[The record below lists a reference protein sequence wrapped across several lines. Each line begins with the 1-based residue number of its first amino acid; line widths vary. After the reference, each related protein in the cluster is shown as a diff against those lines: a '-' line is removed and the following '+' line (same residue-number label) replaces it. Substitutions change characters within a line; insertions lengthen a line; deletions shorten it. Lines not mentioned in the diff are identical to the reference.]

1 LHGVVFD
8 IFAEA
13 IMTAQPLLD
22 VHDLTV
28 EFSTRRGIV
37 KAVQHVNI
45 SVAKGETLGIV
56 GESGSGKSVT
66 SYAVMRILDRAGSIA
81 EGSVVFSGI
90 DVKAATE
97 NQMRD
102 LRGREISMIFQNP
115 RAALNPI
122 RKVGDQI
129 EDVLR
134 QHVQQSQVS
143 DRGEKAIEALEQVK
157 IARPRERY
165 HAYPFEL
172 SGGMCQ
178 RVVIALALACNPQL
192 LIADEPTTGLDVT
205 TQKAVMDLIV
215 ELTKRRN
222 MSTILI
228 THDLGLAAA
237 YCDRVVVMEKGR
249 VVETAKSADI
259 FARPEHAYTKKLM
272 RATPRVGVSLRDL
285 LPEDEAAVS
294 ASPRARGEVDARSAA
309 GEGDSPRAVLAEAA
323 PHPNPPANSG
333 EREKNTGGDESAK
346 PLLLVEKLVKEYP
359 RQGAT
364 AVLGKLFSRKPPV
377 EVEQFRA
384 VDGISFTVGH
394 GESVGLVGE
403 SGCGKSTTSMMVM
416 RLLDQTSGRILFD
429 GEEIGAIL
437 PQAFARLPLRKS
449 IQMVFQDPT
458 DSLNP
463 RFTAARAIADPIMQL
478 GDIRGRDAM
487 RARCEELAG
496 LVGLPVNLLDRFP
509 HQLSGGQKARV
520 GIARAIAL
528 HPKLVILDEPT
539 AALDVSVQAVVLNL
553 LQDLKQ
559 SMGMSYLFV
568 SHDLN
573 VVRLL
578 CDRVIVM
585 RAGRIVEQ
593 GSSERVLGDP
603 QDAYTKELL
612 TAIPHPPLPVH

>member
-1 LHGVVFD
+1 
-8 IFAEA
+8 
-13 IMTAQPLLD
+13 MTAQPLLD
-22 VHDLTV
+22 VNDLTV
-28 EFSTRRGIV
+28 EFATRRGIV

-66 SYAVMRILDRAGSIA
+66 SYAVMRILDRAGKIA
-81 EGSVVFSGI
+81 EGSVMFSGI
-90 DVKAATE
+90 DVKTATE
-97 NQMRD
+97 DQMRD

-134 QHVQQSQVS
+134 QHVQQSTVG

-215 ELTKRRN
+215 ELTKRRG

-249 VVETAKSADI
+249 VVETALSSDI
-259 FARPEHAYTKKLM
+259 FARPEHAYTRKLM

-285 LPEDEAAVS
+285 LPEEEAAKLAQISPSS
-294 ASPRARGEVDARSAA
+294 ASPRLRGEADAHGAS
-309 GEGDSPRAVLAEAA
+309 GEGNSPRVALVEAA
-323 PHPNPPANSG
+323 PHPDPLPAKSG
-333 EREKNTGGDESAK
+333 EREQS

-359 RQGAT
+359 RRGAT
-364 AVLGKLFSRKPPV
+364 TTLAKLFSKKPPV
-377 EVEQFRA
+377 EPENFRA

-416 RLLDQTSGRILFD
+416 RLSDQTSGRIVFD
-429 GEEIGAIL
+429 GDEIGAIL
-437 PQAFARLPLRKS
+437 PNAFARLPLRKS

-463 RFTAARAIADPIMQL
+463 RFTAARAIVDPIMQL
-478 GDIRGRDAM
+478 GDIKGRDAL

-496 LVGLPVNLLDRFP
+496 LVGLPINLLDRFP

-553 LQDLKQ
+553 LHDLKA

-585 RAGRIVEQ
+585 RSGRIVEQ
-593 GSSERVLGDP
+593 GPSERVLGDP

>member
-1 LHGVVFD
+1 
-8 IFAEA
+8 
-13 IMTAQPLLD
+13 
-22 VHDLTV
+22 
-28 EFSTRRGIV
+28 
-37 KAVQHVNI
+37 
-45 SVAKGETLGIV
+45 
-56 GESGSGKSVT
+56 
-66 SYAVMRILDRAGSIA
+66 MRILDRAGRIA
-81 EGSVVFSGI
+81 DGSVTFSGI
-90 DVKAATE
+90 DLRAAPE
-97 NQMRD
+97 NEMREM
-102 LRGREISMIFQNP
+102 RGREMSMIFQSP
-115 RAALNPI
+115 RLALNPI
-122 RKVGDQI
+122 RKIGRQI
-129 EDVLR
+129 EDVLL
-134 QHVQQSQVS
+134 QHAQVDTDAVS
-143 DRGEKAIEALEQVK
+143 EKAVEMLDLVR

-215 ELTKRRN
+215 ELTRSRG

-249 VVETAKSADI
+249 VVETALSADI
-259 FARPEHAYTKKLM
+259 FANPQHAYTRKLM
-272 RATPRVGVSLRDL
+272 RATPRLGVSLRDL
-285 LPEDEAAVS
+285 LPEEETAVVAPS
-294 ASPRARGEVDARSAA
+294 ATSPRLRGEVDARSAS
-309 GEGDSPRAVLAEAA
+309 GEGDSPRAAFVEGA
-323 PHPNPPANSG
+323 PHPDPLPAKGG
-333 EREKNTGGDESAK
+333 EREKQ

-364 AVLGKLFSRKPPV
+364 ATLTKLFSRKPPV
-377 EVEQFRA
+377 VTEQFRA
-384 VDGISFTVGH
+384 VDGISFFVDR

-416 RLLDQTSGRILFD
+416 RLLDQTSGRIVFD
-429 GEEIGAIL
+429 GDEIGAIL
-437 PQAFARLPLRKS
+437 PNAFARLPLRKS

-463 RFTAARAIADPIMQL
+463 RFTAARAVADPIMQL
-478 GDIRGRDAM
+478 GDIKGRDAL
-487 RARCEELAG
+487 RARCEELAS
-496 LVGLPVNLLDRFP
+496 LVGLPLNLLDRFP

-585 RAGRIVEQ
+585 RSGGIVEQ
-593 GSSERVLGDP
+593 GPSERVLGDP
-603 QDAYTKELL
+603 QDAYTRELL